1 MLCNSYE
8 YKSVPLDHRER
19 REKERMDKERIEKEG
34 ERVRQKVQTTL
45 QLHFS
50 YNLIPFF
57 PGSILSTFHDRLIMN
72 AKSSELNGME
82 INEFDINILDK
93 IFTQ

>member
-1 MLCNSYE
+1 M
-8 YKSVPLDHRER
+8 DRER
-19 REKERMDKERIEKEG
+19 ERKKRELIEKEE

-45 QLHFS
+45 QLNFS

-57 PGSILSTFHDRLIMN
+57 SGSILSTFHDRLIMN

-82 INEFDINILDK
+82 INEFDMNIFDK